1 MNNSETLA
9 MKQSVRTTSH
19 KRRDAQETRERLLQ
33 AATQEF
39 CERGYD
45 GARMQRIVSAADC
58 NVRMAYH
65 YFSDKEGLYLAV
77 LERVYEELR
86 AKEQALNLGYLEPV
100 AGMRALV
107 EFTFDHMAEH
117 PEFTRL
123 IRNENLLGGRML
135 RKSSKVA
142 QQTTPLVG
150 MIRDALERGEAAG
163 VFRTT
168 VDPTQLYISILSLSI
183 IHINQRDTL
192 SIIFEQDL
200 ADQGWLSER
209 RAHAVE
215 VILSYLRIEPQTL
228 KSGQAFVAK
237 L

>member
-1 MNNSETLA
+1 MTKSNTLDEKQRARSEG
-9 MKQSVRTTSH
+9 KH
-19 KRRDAQETRERLLQ
+19 RRNAHETRERLFQ

-45 GARMQRIVSAADC
+45 GARMERIVRAADC
-58 NVRMAYH
+58 NVRMVYH
-65 YFSDKEGLYLAV
+65 YFDDKEGLYLAV

-86 AKEQALNLGYLEPV
+86 AKEQALNLGNLEPV
-100 AGMRALV
+100 AGMCALV

-117 PEFTRL
+117 PEFTSL
-123 IRNENLLGGRML
+123 VRNENMLGGRML

-150 MIRDALERGEAAG
+150 MIRETLKRGETAG
-163 VFRTT
+163 LFRSA

-200 ADQGWLSER
+200 ADPDWLAER

-215 VILSYLRIEPQTL
+215 VILSYLC
-228 KSGQAFVAK
+228 V
-237 L
+237 

>member
-1 MNNSETLA
+1 MSESEALGVSSNAQTG
-9 MKQSVRTTSH
+9 KP
-19 KRRDAQETRERLLQ
+19 RRNANETRERLLQ
-33 AATQEF
+33 AATDEF
-39 CERGYD
+39 CECGFD
-45 GARMQRIVSAADC
+45 GARMQRIVRAAAC

-65 YFSDKEGLYLAV
+65 YFGDKEGLYLAV

-86 AKEQALNLGYLEPV
+86 AKEKALNLSDLEPV
-100 AGMRALV
+100 AGMQALV

-117 PEFTRL
+117 PEFTSL
-123 IRNENLLGGRML
+123 VRNENLLGGRML
-135 RKSSKVA
+135 RKSAKVV

-150 MIRDALERGEAAG
+150 MIRDTLVRGEAAG
-163 VFRTT
+163 VFRSA

-200 ADQGWLSER
+200 TDAQWLAER

-215 VILSYLRIEPQTL
+215 VILSYLQITGGP
-228 KSGQAFVAK
+228 SGDK
-237 L
+237 R

>member
-1 MNNSETLA
+1 MTKSNTLDVKQRARSEG
-9 MKQSVRTTSH
+9 KN
-19 KRRDAQETRERLLQ
+19 RRNAHETRERLFQ

-45 GARMQRIVSAADC
+45 GARMERIVRAADC
-58 NVRMAYH
+58 NVRMVYH
-65 YFSDKEGLYLAV
+65 YFDDKEGLYLAV

-86 AKEQALNLGYLEPV
+86 AKEQALNLGNLEPV

-117 PEFTRL
+117 PEFTSL
-123 IRNENLLGGRML
+123 VRNENLLGGRML

-150 MIRDALERGEAAG
+150 MIRDTLKRGEVTG
-163 VFRTT
+163 LFRSA

-200 ADQGWLSER
+200 ADPDWLIER

-215 VILSYLRIEPQTL
+215 VILSYLCVESRVI
-228 KSGQAFVAK
+228 K
-237 L
+237 

>member
-1 MNNSETLA
+1 MTKSDTLDV
-9 MKQSVRTTSH
+9 KQSARTRG
-19 KRRDAQETRERLLQ
+19 KIRRNAHETRERLLQ

-39 CERGYD
+39 SERGYD
-45 GARMQRIVSAADC
+45 GARMERIVRAADC

-65 YFSDKEGLYLAV
+65 YFNDKEGLYLAV

-86 AKEQALNLGYLEPV
+86 AKEQELNLSNLEPV

-117 PEFTRL
+117 PEFTSL
-123 IRNENLLGGRML
+123 VRNENLLGGRML
-135 RKSSKVA
+135 RKSSKVV

-150 MIRDALERGEAAG
+150 MIRDTLERGEAAG
-163 VFRTT
+163 MFRPA

-183 IHINQRDTL
+183 THINQRDTL

-200 ADQGWLSER
+200 ADPGWLLER

-215 VILSYLRIEPQTL
+215 MVLSYLCVESKMSQN
-228 KSGQAFVAK
+228 
-237 L
+237 

>member
-1 MNNSETLA
+1 MNDREALGEA
-9 MKQSVRTTSH
+9 PPARPEKP
-19 KRRDAQETRERLLQ
+19 RRNAGETRERLMQ

-39 CERGYD
+39 CECGFD
-45 GARMQRIVSAADC
+45 GARMQRIVRAAAC

-65 YFSDKEGLYLAV
+65 YFGDKEGLYLAV

-86 AKEQALNLGYLEPV
+86 AKEKALNLGGLEPV
-100 AGMRALV
+100 AGMQALV

-117 PEFTRL
+117 PEFTSL
-123 IRNENLLGGRML
+123 VRNENLLGGRML
-135 RKSSKVA
+135 RKSATVV

-150 MIRDALERGEAAG
+150 MIRDTLERGEAAG
-163 VFRTT
+163 VFRSA

-200 ADQGWLSER
+200 ADVQWLSQR
-209 RAHAVE
+209 RTHAVE
-215 VILSYLRIEPQTL
+215 VILSYLCVDL
-228 KSGQAFVAK
+228 G
-237 L
+237 

>member
-1 MNNSETLA
+1 MSQNE
-9 MKQSVRTTSH
+9 TTSPR
-19 KRRDAQETRERLLQ
+19 RRDARETRERLLQ
-33 AATQEF
+33 AATREF
-39 CERGYD
+39 CECGYD
-45 GARMQRIVSAADC
+45 GARMQRIVAGAGC

-65 YFSDKEGLYLAV
+65 YFIDKEGLYLAV

-86 AKEQALNLGYLEPV
+86 TKEQALNLAGLEPV

-117 PEFTRL
+117 PEFTSL
-123 IRNENLLGGRML
+123 VRNENLLGGRML
-135 RKSSKVA
+135 RKSSRVV

-150 MIRDALERGEAAG
+150 MIRETLARGERAG
-163 VFRTT
+163 DFRSA
-168 VDPTQLYISILSLSI
+168 VDPTQLYISILSLAI

-200 ADQGWLSER
+200 AAPAWLAQR

-215 VILSYLRIEPQTL
+215 VILSYLCIVPRATPP
-228 KSGQAFVAK
+228 G
-237 L
+237 

>member
-1 MNNSETLA
+1 MNKGTTRDA
-9 MKQSVRTTSH
+9 KQSARTAS
-19 KRRDAQETRERLLQ
+19 KNRRNAHETRERLFQ

-45 GARMQRIVSAADC
+45 GARMERIVRVADC
-58 NVRMAYH
+58 NVRMVYH
-65 YFSDKEGLYLAV
+65 YFDDKEGLYLAV

-86 AKEQALNLGYLEPV
+86 LKEQALNLGYLEPV
-100 AGMRALV
+100 GGMRALV

-117 PEFTRL
+117 PEFTSL
-123 IRNENLLGGRML
+123 VRNENLLGGRML
-135 RKSSKVA
+135 RKSSKVI

-163 VFRTT
+163 VFRTA

-200 ADQGWLSER
+200 ADQRWLAER

-215 VILSYLRIEPQTL
+215 VILSYLCIEPPSI
-228 KSGQAFVAK
+228 K
-237 L
+237 

>member
-1 MNNSETLA
+1 MKEATLD
-9 MKQSVRTTSH
+9 T
-19 KRRDAQETRERLLQ
+19 KRPARGKGKTRRNAHETRERLLQ

-45 GARMQRIVSAADC
+45 GARMERIVRAADC
-58 NVRMAYH
+58 NVRMVYH
-65 YFSDKEGLYLAV
+65 YFGDKEGLYLAV

-86 AKEQALNLGYLEPV
+86 AKEQALNLGNLEPV

-117 PEFTRL
+117 PEFTSL
-123 IRNENLLGGRML
+123 VRNENMLGGRML
-135 RKSSKVA
+135 RKSSKVV

-150 MIRDALERGEAAG
+150 MIRDTLKRGEVAG
-163 VFRTT
+163 LFRSA

-192 SIIFEQDL
+192 SIIFEHDL
-200 ADQGWLSER
+200 ADPDWLAER

-215 VILSYLRIEPQTL
+215 VILSYLCVESRVI
-228 KSGQAFVAK
+228 K
-237 L
+237 